1 MNNAALYS
9 QAYHYIR
16 CVYKGHRAL
25 LRRLIPSHD
34 SISWVSDNLR
44 ESCYL
49 PNLTVLSPK
58 NNSRTI
64 GPLLHAGRLPVDRSV
79 EVNFASQP
87 RGFAM
92 HLARLLPYML
102 SSMPTQ
108 KMPEKVLRTTLILM
122 LCSLKHAAVSS
133 VSQNFITMASLIRRL
148 FKPFRRSR
156 TKPSE
161 QKTST
166 EPDVQT
172 ADTVLAP
179 PPARLTMS
187 ETSSATLR
195 PESNDVPH
203 SDVFGHFIPLSVHE
217 DEIQQSD
224 PTSSAPSPD
233 VKAVIGKPIL
243 LVMI

>member
-34 SISWVSDNLR
+34 TISWVSDNLR

-92 HLARLLPYML
+92 HLVRLLPYML

-122 LCSLKHAAVSS
+122 LCSLKHRCCEFSLPELHYHGITHPSFVQAFSAK
-133 VSQNFITMASLIRRL
+133 QNKA
-148 FKPFRRSR
+148 FRAEDLDR
-156 TKPSE
+156 
-161 QKTST
+161 
-166 EPDVQT
+166 
-172 ADTVLAP
+172 
-179 PPARLTMS
+179 ARCIDS
-187 ETSSATLR
+187 
-195 PESNDVPH
+195 
-203 SDVFGHFIPLSVHE
+203 
-217 DEIQQSD
+217 
-224 PTSSAPSPD
+224 
-233 VKAVIGKPIL
+233 
-243 LVMI
+243 